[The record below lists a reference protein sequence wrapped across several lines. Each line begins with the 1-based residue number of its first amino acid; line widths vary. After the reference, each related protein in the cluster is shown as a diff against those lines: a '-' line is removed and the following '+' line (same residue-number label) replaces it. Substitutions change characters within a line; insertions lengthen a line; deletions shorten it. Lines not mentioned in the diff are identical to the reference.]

1 VGVRLDRRIDWKGL
15 VRGFGLAFE
24 STGCPYLEHQ
34 APTWLLPVRLIRVP
48 RRRALNLRAIPMHI
62 FLSIV
67 FALLAL
73 NLIGFVFTICG
84 FDLGWP
90 FLLGGHEASRSKEHL
105 GRRN

>member
-1 VGVRLDRRIDWKGL
+1 MALRLSGAAQGRPAIN
-15 VRGFGLAFE
+15 
-24 STGCPYLEHQ
+24 LER
-34 APTWLLPVRLIRVP
+34 TV
-48 RRRALNLRAIPMHI
+48 HI

-90 FLLGGHEASRSKEHL
+90 FLLGEREASQKNERL
-105 GRRN
+105 GRRR

>member
-1 VGVRLDRRIDWKGL
+1 LKRAAL
-15 VRGFGLAFE
+15 VPAKNSER
-24 STGCPYLEHQ
+24 H
-34 APTWLLPVRLIRVP
+34 V
-48 RRRALNLRAIPMHI
+48 HI

-90 FLLGGHEASRSKEHL
+90 FLLGGREATRTKDRFE
-105 GRRN
+105 RRR

>member
-1 VGVRLDRRIDWKGL
+1 
-15 VRGFGLAFE
+15 
-24 STGCPYLEHQ
+24 
-34 APTWLLPVRLIRVP
+34 
-48 RRRALNLRAIPMHI
+48 MHI

-73 NLIGFVFTICG
+73 NLIGFVFTVCG

-90 FLLGGHEASRSKEHL
+90 FLLGSQEANRSKERL